1 MDNCIVY
8 IGHCDDVCVYVGEG
22 KAGRE
27 SHLNSGISHVYE
39 ANQQHFKG
47 KKIRVE
53 IKHRGVSKQEALV
66 LEKNYIET
74 LKPLW
79 NRDMS
84 TTRFSKVEVNR
95 ILRKC
100 FGRKLK
106 TKTTQVEVARYI
118 LSILDKD
125 RGVKIHQGQVEA
137 ITGHKSILSH
147 AAREFGYEEIRSL
160 FNIVKQGSG
169 YQVTLLE
176 DWLNEV

>member
-8 IGHCDDVCVYVGEG
+8 IGYCGDVCVYVGEG
-22 KAGRE
+22 KVGRE

-53 IKHRGVSKQEALV
+53 IKHSGISKQEALV

-84 TTRFSKVEVNR
+84 ITRFSKVEVNK

-106 TKTTQVEVARYI
+106 TKTTQVAVARYI
-118 LSILDKD
+118 LLIMD
-125 RGVKIHQGQVEA
+125 REKGVTIPQGQIEA
-137 ITGHKSILSH
+137 VTGHKSILSH
-147 AAREFGYEEIRSL
+147 AAREFGYEELRSL
-160 FNIVKQGSG
+160 FTIVKQGRS

>member
-1 MDNCIVY
+1 MDNCVVY
-8 IGHCDDVCVYVGEG
+8 IGYCGDVCVYVGEG

-27 SHLNSGISHVYE
+27 CHLNSGISHVYE

-53 IKHRGVSKQEALV
+53 IRHSGISKQEALV

-118 LSILDKD
+118 LLIMD
-125 RGVKIHQGQVEA
+125 REKGVTIPQGQIEA
-137 ITGHKSILSH
+137 MTGHKSILSH
-147 AAREFGYEEIRSL
+147 AAREFGYEELRSL
-160 FNIVKQGSG
+160 FNIVKQCRS

-176 DWLNEV
+176 DWLNAK